1 MKYTLLAI
9 ESLLSGQAFSLQKPE
24 PTSQAE
30 FEAQFSIQIGNENGD
45 AIMSNSPSDFPI
57 TWSQIETKK
66 TEVEAEDKLDEVR
79 TIRNKKLA
87 ETDYWMFSDTSTA
100 TQAQLDY
107 RQALRDITNTYS
119 SLDDVVWPTK
129 P

>member
-9 ESLLSGQAFSLQKPE
+9 ESLLTGQAYSLQNPE

-30 FEAQFSIQIGNENGD
+30 FESRFSIQTGTENGY
-45 AIMSNSPSDFPI
+45 AVMSNNPSDFPI

-66 TEVEAEDKLDEVR
+66 TEVEAAEKLKEVR

-107 RQALRDITNTYS
+107 RQALRDITDNAT
-119 SLDDVVWPTK
+119 SLDDVTWPTK

>member
-1 MKYTLLAI
+1 MKYTILAI
-9 ESLLSGQAFSLQKPE
+9 ESLLTGQGFSLRTPE
-24 PTSQAE
+24 PTNQAE
-30 FEAQFSIQIGNENGD
+30 FEAQFSIQTGLENGD

-57 TWSQIETKK
+57 TWSQVVAKK
-66 TEVEAEDKLDEVR
+66 AGVASEEKLNEVR
-79 TIRNKKLA
+79 ISRNKKLA

-107 RQALRDITNTYS
+107 RQALRDITDTYT